1 MSLSSTISKSLG
13 TRRGELLES
22 VEGDFQA
29 VGGRLL
35 DEIRERTMRQAVLP
49 LLFQGDDLHRDVT
62 RYGIELELI
71 EHRPAEH
78 VGQEDVERDRRRLV
92 LTGKRKRRRSA
103 GTDDALETL
112 VTRQAEQDARV
123 VHVVLDD
130 QKNRVAFLDD
140 VPIVLDGLFP
150 RRRAAP

>member
-1 MSLSSTISKSLG
+1 MELSLNVVVLHDQQSLR
-13 TRRGELLES
+13 TRRGELLEP
-22 VEGDFQA
+22 VERDFQA
-29 VGGRLL
+29 LRRRLL
-35 DEIRERTMRQAVLP
+35 DEIRERTMRQTVLP
-49 LLFQGDDLHRDVT
+49 LLFQGDDLHRYVT

-78 VGQEDVERDRRRLV
+78 VGQEDVERDRGRLV

-112 VTRQAEQDARV
+112 VPRQTEQDARV

-130 QKNRVAFLDD
+130 QKDRVAF
-140 VPIVLDGLFP
+140 
-150 RRRAAP
+150 R